1 VGFPLL
7 IWQLVTALLLL
18 AVCSVGPG
26 LVLVRRFRFSPAETF
41 CASVAVSMVFVGLGS
56 MAIFGFNLRP
66 IGAMHVGLTAIC
78 LLLDLVC
85 WRDLWRLWRNGAV
98 WRLVGLLGA
107 SVIWLLLVLS
117 LIRHYGGGMWWGDW
131 LEQYQRSNY
140 FLHRMRID
148 FPFLG
153 RYLVVDRPPLMNLIC
168 AHFMAEIP
176 KGTGFAAYQLVAV
189 LLNALPIL
197 PCCLFAASASCR
209 PELRGR
215 GVGGRGVGR
224 RGVGAVL
231 LLLLVASPI
240 FVQNVTFVWT
250 KAFAAFFAM
259 LGLWFY
265 LRGWMKG
272 DRARLTI
279 GFVLVTAGCL
289 VHLYVAAWLILLAAH
304 YLLAVWP
311 TRPRRFREAATIFL
325 LCDLLLSTW
334 FGWAAHIF
342 GTDVAF
348 NSDLLNPFPGLH
360 NMDAPSRI
368 SGNIIDTFVPYFLRN
383 APYEQWQ
390 QTNRMGVLRD
400 AAFDLY
406 QTNAIFA
413 MGSLGAILLVWAM
426 VSRSATWR
434 CWAPRLK
441 QFWAAFV
448 IGTTLLGLCMVPLP
462 EAWGAA
468 HLAMLP
474 LILLGI
480 CVLAAMAPRMSRPWL
495 ICLLVG
501 CAVDFVLGIFLQAHL
516 ENIGF
521 LAGPTPAILS
531 RSALSNFQ
539 LKQSYDLFYVGD
551 ATAGA
556 ARVIELAMGILF
568 IVLLVRA
575 ARACRFTGRH

>member
-1 VGFPLL
+1 
-7 IWQLVTALLLL
+7 
-18 AVCSVGPG
+18 
-26 LVLVRRFRFSPAETF
+26 
-41 CASVAVSMVFVGLGS
+41 
-56 MAIFGFNLRP
+56 
-66 IGAMHVGLTAIC
+66 
-78 LLLDLVC
+78 
-85 WRDLWRLWRNGAV
+85 
-98 WRLVGLLGA
+98 
-107 SVIWLLLVLS
+107 
-117 LIRHYGGGMWWGDW
+117 
-131 LEQYQRSNY
+131 
-140 FLHRMRID
+140 
-148 FPFLG
+148 
-153 RYLVVDRPPLMNLIC
+153 
-168 AHFMAEIP
+168 MAEIP
-176 KGTGFAAYQLVAV
+176 KGTSFAAYQLVAV

-197 PCCLFAASASCR
+197 PCYLFAASAS
-209 PELRGR
+209 
-215 GVGGRGVGR
+215 GR
-224 RGVGAVL
+224 RRREAGAIL
-231 LLLLVASPI
+231 LLLLIASPI

-250 KAFAAFFAM
+250 KSFAAFFAL

-272 DRARLTI
+272 DRARLTF
-279 GFVLVTAGCL
+279 GFLLVTAGCL

-304 YLLAVWP
+304 YLLVVWP
-311 TRPRRFREAATIFL
+311 TRPRRLREAATIFV

-334 FGWAAHIF
+334 FGWAVHIF

-390 QTNRMGVLRD
+390 QTNRWGVVRD

-413 MGSLGAILLVWAM
+413 LGSAGAVLLVWAM
-426 VSRSATWR
+426 LSRAAPWR

-441 QFWAAFV
+441 QFWAAFAFW
-448 IGTTLLGLCMVPLP
+448 TTLIGLCMVPLP

-480 CVLAAMAPRMSRPWL
+480 CVLSAVAPRMPRRWL

-539 LKQSYDLFYVGD
+539 LKESYHLIYVGD
-551 ATAGA
+551 AKA
-556 ARVIELAMGILF
+556 AAAPLIELAICLLF

-575 ARACRFTGRH
+575 ARVIRSTGRG